1 MNEPEAKLGS
11 RGLGRGLSALL
22 GDVAVDKAQSQ
33 NGILVETPID
43 LIIPNPNQ
51 PRRQFDK
58 VELEALAETI
68 RAHGV
73 VQPIIVRAYSERPGY
88 YSIIAGERR
97 WRASQLAGL
106 HQIPT
111 VIREFDDLDT
121 LKIAIVENLQRSNL
135 NAIEEAM
142 AFEQLLDRFGYNQQ
156 TIADAIGRSRA
167 YVANT
172 LRLLGLPKEV
182 QEMVING
189 SLSAGHGRAVIG
201 AEDPIKAANEILAK
215 GLNVRDAEKLA
226 NNKKISTSNVSRET
240 KSDSDTEALES
251 DISNMLGLE
260 VKIRH
265 SEIRGGTL
273 TVHYKTLEQLDEVC
287 RRLSATK

>member
-1 MNEPEAKLGS
+1 MSDLEPKQNS

-22 GDVAVDKAQSQ
+22 GEAATERPQSQ

-58 VELEALAETI
+58 AELEALAETI
-68 RAHGV
+68 RAHGI
-73 VQPIIVRAYSERPGY
+73 VQPIIVRAYSEKPGY

-142 AFEQLLDRFGYNQQ
+142 AFEQLMDRFGYNQQ
-156 TIADAIGRSRA
+156 SIAEAIGRSRA

-172 LRLLGLPKEV
+172 VRLLGLPKEV

-189 SLSAGHGRAVIG
+189 DLSAGHARAVLS
-201 AEDPIKAANEILAK
+201 APDPVAAAKEIISK

-226 NNKKISTSNVSRET
+226 GKSSSSAGSVSRET
-240 KSDSDTEALES
+240 NSDTDTEALQN
-251 DISNMLGLE
+251 DISNLLGLD

-265 SEIRGGTL
+265 DGVKGGVVTIN
-273 TVHYKTLEQLDEVC
+273 YKSLEQLDEIC
-287 RRLSATK
+287 RRLSAPK